1 VTVINLLEHPVM
13 TAREAARQLGIPPT
27 TLAHW
32 LEGGVRSGT
41 WYPPVLREEP
51 TGSSEITWGEVV
63 EARHLRAYRQR
74 VSMQQLRQVITG
86 LRRGLRLPY
95 PLAHSQPFVGPGR
108 RLLLAIQEEA
118 GLSDSMR
125 MVYEITTGQLV
136 LDSRVDD
143 FLAHVT
149 FDDDGEHQVQRI
161 HPAGRRSPV
170 VMDPRV
176 GSAAP
181 TVRGIRTEVLAE
193 LADSEVPVEAI
204 AADFALAVA
213 EVKAALSFEWARSA

>member
-1 VTVINLLEHPVM
+1 M
-13 TAREAARQLGIPPT
+13 YKRQ
-27 TLAHW
+27 
-32 LEGGVRSGT
+32 
-41 WYPPVLREEP
+41 
-51 TGSSEITWGEVV
+51 
-63 EARHLRAYRQR
+63 
-74 VSMQQLRQVITG
+74 
-86 LRRGLRLPY
+86 
-95 PLAHSQPFVGPGR
+95 
-108 RLLLAIQEEA
+108 
-118 GLSDSMR
+118 
-125 MVYEITTGQLV
+125 V

-149 FDDDGEHQVQRI
+149 FDDDGEHQAQRI

-213 EVKAALSFEWARSA
+213 EVKAALSYEWARSA